1 MEIFGSILSPFVAR
15 VVMMA
20 RHKGLKHTLAMPKD
34 GLKSPD
40 FLKLS
45 PFGRMPAIRDGKTVL
60 YESGVI
66 LDYLDL
72 KYKKKRSVPTAANTA
87 AHARLIAA
95 ICSEY
100 LQPACFELFLQVKP
114 ATRDQKIVDEEMALL
129 TQTLDTLERTIAGK
143 PYAAG
148 SKVSI
153 ADFYLVP
160 ALFVLDVVLPQIGA
174 KTPLGSHAKLARYY
188 AKARKDKLLGGVL
201 KDMYAALAERY
212 ARGGD

>member
-20 RHKGLKHTLAMPKD
+20 RHKGLSYTLTMPKD

-66 LDYLDL
+66 LDYLDA
-72 KYKKKRSVPTAANTA
+72 KHKKKRIVPAAPNAA
-87 AHARLIAA
+87 AHVRLIAA

-100 LQPACFELFLQVKP
+100 LQPTCFSLFAQIKP
-114 ATRDQKIVDEEMALL
+114 ATRDQKIVDEKMALL
-129 TQTLDTLERTIAGK
+129 T
-143 PYAAG
+143 
-148 SKVSI
+148 
-153 ADFYLVP
+153 
-160 ALFVLDVVLPQIGA
+160 
-174 KTPLGSHAKLARYY
+174 
-188 AKARKDKLLGGVL
+188 
-201 KDMYAALAERY
+201 
-212 ARGGD
+212 